1 MGALAHVR
9 DESQWTHYFICQNTH
24 QLSGGKK
31 MNTLAAWLVLL
42 LYLAYAYTPFRD
54 LLTRLS
60 NRLGEW
66 TVGLLL
72 IPYLLAVNLRPDPL
86 DVLRLAVYLALPTL
100 FLRLRS
106 NKSRPFDLFHVLA
119 ILALWVPVETD
130 LFLLFIDLILPNLD
144 LGAQLSG
151 FYLLPEVEV
160 MLLPGVTAVSLAL
173 YLFLI
178 RHPLEGIG
186 FSFKMNRDMLRNA
199 MTGLT
204 IFTVVGL
211 PLGLGMGFLQFN
223 LVIPGLLD
231 FLVNVLAGYL
241 LVALIEEVLF
251 RGVIQNLLITRIGN
265 ERVGLAIGSIIFGM
279 AHLNNSTTGFPEPN
293 WAYVLMATIAGL
305 AYGWVWMRTK
315 RVTASAITHML
326 VNLVWDIVFH

>member
-1 MGALAHVR
+1 
-9 DESQWTHYFICQNTH
+9 
-24 QLSGGKK
+24 
-31 MNTLAAWLVLL
+31 
-42 LYLAYAYTPFRD
+42 
-54 LLTRLS
+54 
-60 NRLGEW
+60 
-66 TVGLLL
+66 
-72 IPYLLAVNLRPDPL
+72 
-86 DVLRLAVYLALPTL
+86 
-100 FLRLRS
+100 
-106 NKSRPFDLFHVLA
+106 
-119 ILALWVPVETD
+119 
-130 LFLLFIDLILPNLD
+130 
-144 LGAQLSG
+144 
-151 FYLLPEVEV
+151 
-160 MLLPGVTAVSLAL
+160 
-173 YLFLI
+173 
-178 RHPLEGIG
+178 
-186 FSFKMNRDMLRNA
+186 MLRNA